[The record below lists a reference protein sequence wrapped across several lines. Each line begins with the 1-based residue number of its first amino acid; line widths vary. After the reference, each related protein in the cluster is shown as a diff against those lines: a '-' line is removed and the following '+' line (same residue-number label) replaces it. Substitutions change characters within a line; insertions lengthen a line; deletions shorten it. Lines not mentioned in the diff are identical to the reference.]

1 MAKTCGFCPCLRW
14 RKPRAA
20 LPGMAPGGR
29 RQGAKRPKRAGPGAR
44 SFCLA
49 GQGAFGPRAAKR
61 RRPPGAIPGRAARA
75 RRRGGPFP
83 KVAGQRPWNMGER
96 LSFRL
101 GPFLKNGFGW
111 PADSP
116 RMGRGRLS
124 ALGDAGASE
133 GGGGGVWRLP
143 GAEGPWEPAK
153 RKSPGGGLRP
163 PPGDFRALRAPAAP
177 LGALEF
183 PRKGHEKARP
193 IPMGR
198 ERGPFWWAGCP
209 GKSQGRRGSG
219 PISMGAAPEAG
230 KGNRPGPGP
239 ARPHPTIGPSYSRN
253 GRSNPPPQS
262 PDVYGNRCCQCYWR

>member
-1 MAKTCGFCPCLRW
+1 
-14 RKPRAA
+14 
-20 LPGMAPGGR
+20 
-29 RQGAKRPKRAGPGAR
+29 
-44 SFCLA
+44 
-49 GQGAFGPRAAKR
+49 
-61 RRPPGAIPGRAARA
+61 
-75 RRRGGPFP
+75 
-83 KVAGQRPWNMGER
+83 MGER

-116 RMGRGRLS
+116 RMGRGRIS

-133 GGGGGVWRLP
+133 GGGGGVWRPRAKGPRAWQTKIP
-143 GAEGPWEPAK
+143 GRGPKGP
-153 RKSPGGGLRP
+153 RPGISGRCAP
-163 PPGDFRALRAPAAP
+163 PAAP

-198 ERGPFWWAGCP
+198 ESGPFWWAGCP

>member
-49 GQGAFGPRAAKR
+49 GPGAFGPRAAKR

-133 GGGGGVWRLP
+133 GGRRRLAAQGQGPP
-143 GAEGPWEPAK
+143 GQPNGNPRAGAK
-153 RKSPGGGLRP
+153 RP
-163 PPGDFRALRAPAAP
+163 PPGDSACRKTSGEWKIAALLGFNRIWRHVRQIRKKPCVARVSLHSSLAAP
-177 LGALEF
+177 
-183 PRKGHEKARP
+183 
-193 IPMGR
+193 
-198 ERGPFWWAGCP
+198 
-209 GKSQGRRGSG
+209 
-219 PISMGAAPEAG
+219 
-230 KGNRPGPGP
+230 
-239 ARPHPTIGPSYSRN
+239 
-253 GRSNPPPQS
+253 
-262 PDVYGNRCCQCYWR
+262 

>member
-49 GQGAFGPRAAKR
+49 GPGAEGPRAAKR

-163 PPGDFRALRAPAAP
+163 PPGDSACRKTSGEWKIAALLGFNRIWRHVRQIRKKPCVARVSLHSSLAAP
-177 LGALEF
+177 
-183 PRKGHEKARP
+183 
-193 IPMGR
+193 
-198 ERGPFWWAGCP
+198 
-209 GKSQGRRGSG
+209 
-219 PISMGAAPEAG
+219 
-230 KGNRPGPGP
+230 
-239 ARPHPTIGPSYSRN
+239 
-253 GRSNPPPQS
+253 
-262 PDVYGNRCCQCYWR
+262 